1 MSHKLIIVYDSS
13 ASHRAEIDKI
23 FSKRNQELTSN
34 ETDLLQKITELEQ
47 IMNSQDGL
55 VRCRPE
61 PLVQSTTQPT
71 TPVQSTNNNKRVAND
86 KPIRSDIQRDP
97 VTGLPSST
105 TVARAMSNCD
115 TSQMITQQEAMKIA
129 SNLILKE
136 KLESKIKVMETAEAE
151 LNQSM
156 ETKLNSIIKKSVS
169 SKEGFQINRAQFY
182 QSAT

>member
-1 MSHKLIIVYDSS
+1 
-13 ASHRAEIDKI
+13 
-23 FSKRNQELTSN
+23 
-34 ETDLLQKITELEQ
+34 
-47 IMNSQDGL
+47 MNSQDGL
-55 VRCRPE
+55 VRCQPE
-61 PLVQSTTQPT
+61 PLVQFTTQPT
-71 TPVQSTNNNKRVAND
+71 TPVQSTNNNKSVAND

-156 ETKLNSIIKKSVS
+156 ESKLNSIIKKSVS
-169 SKEGFQINRAQFY
+169 SKERFQINRAQFY

>member
-1 MSHKLIIVYDSS
+1 
-13 ASHRAEIDKI
+13 
-23 FSKRNQELTSN
+23 
-34 ETDLLQKITELEQ
+34 
-47 IMNSQDGL
+47 MNSQDGL
-55 VRCRPE
+55 VRCQPE
-61 PLVQSTTQPT
+61 PLVQFTTQPT

-86 KPIRSDIQRDP
+86 NPIRSDIQRDP

-156 ETKLNSIIKKSVS
+156 ESKLNSIIKKSVS
-169 SKEGFQINRAQFY
+169 SKEGFQINRAKFC